1 MHKLFMTCTIGVIG
15 LMIAAS
21 APHRAHAMAIA
32 APASVGK
39 VIHEVNRTQDVAY
52 ICRAG
57 WEWRRCWGTPGPYWS
72 YGYGYYRPY
81 SNYRRPYPYSWL
93 GGVWRQPWWWGW

>member
-1 MHKLFMTCTIGVIG
+1 MHKLFMTCAATVIG
-15 LMIAAS
+15 LMIATA
-21 APHRAHAMAIA
+21 APHHAHAMVIA

-39 VIHEVNRTQDVAY
+39 VMHEVNRTQDVAY

-57 WEWRRCWGTPGPYWS
+57 WEWQRCWGTAGPYWS
-72 YGYGYYRPY
+72 YGYYRPY
-81 SNYRRPYPYSWL
+81 YGSYRRPYPYSWL